1 LRCFFIAYKSLQP
14 TDLAGLQGEEVHLP
28 VFVGIQQNRIP
39 FDFTNA
45 MQRLGEHARYVRIG
59 GTGRNALDF
68 HLAFYLGELVQRDPG
83 GVFRVVSKDGGFD
96 P

>member
-1 LRCFFIAYKSLQP
+1 M
-14 TDLAGLQGEEVHLP
+14 HLP

-59 GTGRNALDF
+59 GIGGIGGAGRNALDF

-83 GVFRVVSKDGGFD
+83 RVFRVVSKDGGFD

>member
-1 LRCFFIAYKSLQP
+1 
-14 TDLAGLQGEEVHLP
+14 
-28 VFVGIQQNRIP
+28 
-39 FDFTNA
+39 